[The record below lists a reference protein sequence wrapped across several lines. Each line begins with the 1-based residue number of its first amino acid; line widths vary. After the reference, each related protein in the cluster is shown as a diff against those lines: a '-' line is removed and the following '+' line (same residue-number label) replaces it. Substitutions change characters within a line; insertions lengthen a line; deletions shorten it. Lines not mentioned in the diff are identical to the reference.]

1 MASSATTNDMQSPN
15 RFTYQNLDIREVTTD
30 TRPLRI
36 YLDGVFD
43 MTHFGHFRL
52 FKSVKD
58 KFPNSTIIVGVS
70 SDEETI
76 RLKGQTL
83 MNEAE
88 RAETISHCKWVDE
101 VVCPC
106 PWIITQQFIDEQNID
121 YVAHDG
127 LPYVSANSTDIYD
140 FVKKQGRFIATQRT
154 TGVSTTELINRIVR
168 RYNEFVLRN
177 LKRGVQRQDLN
188 VSWTRARR
196 IEMQNGIKKI
206 ESNVEKWIE
215 DPHTFVED
223 FTKIFGKDGK
233 IKDAVEKKLK
243 KERDEIIAEGGFRTW
258 SLKWTICGV
267 AGLVAGG
274 IVSRHMTQYRTS

>member
-1 MASSATTNDMQSPN
+1 MAALSASTETNSSH
-15 RFTYQNLDIREVTTD
+15 RFTYKNLDIREVDND

-70 SDEETI
+70 GDEETI

-83 MNEAE
+83 MNQDE

-106 PWIITQQFIDEQNID
+106 PWIITQQFMDKQHID

-140 FVKKQGRFIATQRT
+140 FVKKQGIKYTK
-154 TGVSTTELINRIVR
+154 EL
-168 RYNEFVLRN
+168 N
-177 LKRGVQRQDLN
+177 L
-188 VSWTRARR
+188 
-196 IEMQNGIKKI
+196 
-206 ESNVEKWIE
+206 
-215 DPHTFVED
+215 
-223 FTKIFGKDGK
+223 
-233 IKDAVEKKLK
+233 
-243 KERDEIIAEGGFRTW
+243 
-258 SLKWTICGV
+258 
-267 AGLVAGG
+267 
-274 IVSRHMTQYRTS
+274 

>member
-1 MASSATTNDMQSPN
+1 MAAASPHSEPLN
-15 RFTYQNLDIREVTTD
+15 YQNLDIREVSSD

-58 KFPNSTIIVGVS
+58 KFPNATVIVGVS

-83 MNEAE
+83 MGQSE

-106 PWIITQQFIDEQNID
+106 PWIITQQFIDDQRID

-177 LKRGVQRQDLN
+177 LKRGVKRRDIN

-196 IEMQNGIKKI
+196 IEMESNIKKI
-206 ESNVEKWIE
+206 NLNVEKWVE
-215 DPHTFVED
+215 DPHSFVED
-223 FTKIFGKDGK
+223 FIKIFGRDGK
-233 IKDAVEKKLK
+233 LKNTVKKKLE
-243 KERDEIIAEGGFRTW
+243 KERDEILAEGGFTTW
-258 SLKWTICGV
+258 SLKYAVCTV
-267 AGLVAGG
+267 AALVVGRVVAQQ
-274 IVSRHMTQYRTS
+274 IASYRRQ